1 MKKLAVLFSAVVL
14 LVLAG
19 CQSDASNA
27 SERNSTAQE
36 GAVQIITTTTMIT
49 DLVNQIG
56 GEHVEVEGLMG
67 PGIDPHGYQAS
78 ASDVTNMMEADVV
91 VSNGLH
97 LEAQLGEVFEGLE
110 QQGKEV
116 FVLEEGLSKETFLS
130 SDDDSL
136 AYDPHIWFSVSN
148 WKSAAD
154 YITEQLSEFDSEN
167 ADVYQENNKKY
178 QKELDELAAYINDR
192 ITEIPEESRYLVTAH
207 DAFHYFGE
215 EFGFEVV
222 GLQGLNTQS
231 EAGTRD
237 VSDLAQLVADKQ
249 IRAIFVESSVP
260 TRTIESLQEAVQQKG
275 WDVSIGGEL
284 FSDALGDESQNAE
297 TYVKMYKSNIDTIVD
312 ALK

>member
-1 MKKLAVLFSAVVL
+1 MKKIAMIFSAVVL
-14 LVLAG
+14 LTLAG
-19 CQSDASNA
+19 CQTEGSTANEES
-27 SERNSTAQE
+27 STAQE

-49 DLVNQIG
+49 DLVKQIG
-56 GEHVEVEGLMG
+56 GDYVEVEGLMG
-67 PGIDPHGYQAS
+67 PGVDPHGYQAS

-97 LEAQLGEVFEGLE
+97 LEAQLGEVFESLE

-116 FVLEEGLSKETFLS
+116 FVLEEGLSKEQLLA

-167 ADVYQENNKKY
+167 AAVYQENNENY
-178 QKELDELAAYINDR
+178 QKELDELAVYINDR
-192 ITEIPEESRYLVTAH
+192 ITEVPEESRYLVTAH

-237 VSDLAQLVADKQ
+237 VSELAQLVADKQ
-249 IRAIFVESSVP
+249 IKAIFVESSVP
-260 TRTIESLQEAVQQKG
+260 TRTIESLQEAVEQKG

-284 FSDALGDESQNAE
+284 FSDALGDETQNAE
-297 TYVKMYKSNIDTIVD
+297 TYTKMYKSNIDTIVE

>member
-1 MKKLAVLFSAVVL
+1 MKKIL
-14 LVLAG
+14 LVATAFILFILAG
-19 CQSDASNA
+19 CQSDSAEKAKND
-27 SERNSTAQE
+27 STI
-36 GAVQIITTTTMIT
+36 QITTTTTMIT
-49 DLVNQIG
+49 DLVEQIG
-56 GEHVEVEGLMG
+56 GEHVTVEGLMG

-97 LEAQLGEVFEGLE
+97 LEAKLGEVFEGLE
-110 QQGKEV
+110 QQGKDV
-116 FVLEEGLSKETFLS
+116 FVLEEGLSEEHFLA
-130 SDDDSL
+130 SDDGSS

-148 WKSAAD
+148 WKMAAD
-154 YITEQLSEFDSEN
+154 HIAEQLSEIDRDNASDYQKNNEN
-167 ADVYQENNKKY
+167 Y
-178 QKELDELAAYINDR
+178 QKELDELALYITER

-237 VSDLAQLVADKQ
+237 VSELAQLVADKQ
-249 IRAIFVESSVP
+249 IKAIFVESSVP

-284 FSDALGDESQNAE
+284 FSDALGDESQQAE